1 MKHNAVEIEVTIVA
15 GIVTDFKK
23 VKKKKKLPLVVDVTF
38 LEENKMFH
46 K

>member
-15 GIVTDFKK
+15 GIVTDFSK